1 MMGMRRYVI
10 GIDEVGRGCLAGPVV
25 VVALGFRDG
34 EVFAGAPEILRDS
47 KKMTAGQ
54 RLKWAEF
61 ISQKASEGKLFFAAA
76 SISPERIDK
85 LNIGRAA
92 NEAAYRALKK
102 ITGGFAGE
110 RVSVILDGGLY
121 LKSKKFQER
130 ADRRMGVS
138 VKTVIKAD
146 GTYREVM
153 MASVFAK
160 VFRDR
165 KMMGIN
171 RRFPVYGF
179 DGHKGYGTEAHIKA
193 IKTFGPVFKVH
204 RRSFLRGILRES
216 LG

>member
-1 MMGMRRYVI
+1 MI

-34 EVFAGAPEILRDS
+34 EIFAGAPEILRDS
-47 KKMTAGQ
+47 KKMTPGQ

-61 ISQKASEGKLFFAAA
+61 ISQKASEGKLIFAVA

-85 LNIGRAA
+85 LNISGAA

-121 LKSKKFQER
+121 LKSKGFQER
-130 ADRRMGVS
+130 TNQRTGIS

-165 KMMGIN
+165 KMMRVN

-193 IKTFGPVFKVH
+193 IKTFGPVSKVH
-204 RRSFLRGILRES
+204 RRSFLHGILRES